1 MDIMKSIP
9 LKSQEEINP
18 VKKGDYLKNGLL
30 YCGVCGKPKQ
40 YHLKLQF
47 IDRIVPAICDCQK
60 KAIEEEKQQI
70 AAEAKK
76 IAIQRLKES
85 SMMASKFY
93 SASFLGYQITDGNA
107 HAHKVAL
114 SYVHNFGAMQK
125 QNQGLIFYGSVG
137 TGKSYTAACIA
148 NALLEK
154 QVSVVMTSFVK
165 VLQDIQSNSFDEGHI
180 LRVLNDASLLVLD
193 DLGAERSTDYA
204 LEKVY
209 NVIDSRVR
217 ANRPMILT
225 TNLTMGEMTNPQD
238 IRYSRI
244 YDRIFEC
251 CYPVEVTGQSFR
263 KAAAAARFEEMRKLM
278 E

>member
-1 MDIMKSIP
+1 M
-9 LKSQEEINP
+9 
-18 VKKGDYLKNGLL
+18 
-30 YCGVCGKPKQ
+30 
-40 YHLKLQF
+40 
-47 IDRIVPAICDCQK
+47 
-60 KAIEEEKQQI
+60 
-70 AAEAKK
+70 
-76 IAIQRLKES
+76 
-85 SMMASKFY
+85 
-93 SASFLGYQITDGNA
+93 
-107 HAHKVAL
+107 
-114 SYVHNFGAMQK
+114 
-125 QNQGLIFYGSVG
+125 
-137 TGKSYTAACIA
+137 
-148 NALLEK
+148 
-154 QVSVVMTSFVK
+154 
-165 VLQDIQSNSFDEGHI
+165 
-180 LRVLNDASLLVLD
+180 LNDASLLVLD

-263 KAAAAARFEEMRKLM
+263 KAAAAARFEEMRKLV